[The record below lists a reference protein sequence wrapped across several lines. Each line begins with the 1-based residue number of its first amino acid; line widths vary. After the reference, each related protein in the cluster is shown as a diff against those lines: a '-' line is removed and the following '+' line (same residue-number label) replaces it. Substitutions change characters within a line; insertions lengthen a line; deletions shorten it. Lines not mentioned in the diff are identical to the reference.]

1 MNIFL
6 DFLAVISTRV
16 LLIPFFNRNFLMSS
30 FLRNT
35 FYIVYNP
42 NFFVKLQRR
51 ALELFSRYAVI
62 ANIDRMEEKKN
73 LQIARKSN
81 SVNAHF
87 PNGRRGGGVSG
98 R

>member
-1 MNIFL
+1 MEGGGF
-6 DFLAVISTRV
+6 SERW
-16 LLIPFFNRNFLMSS
+16 
-30 FLRNT
+30 
-35 FYIVYNP
+35 
-42 NFFVKLQRR
+42 

-62 ANIDRMEEKKN
+62 ANIDRMEEKKT